1 MHRVSEQVGGG
12 GGPRAAVP
20 RSAHSAFLLRAAGLT
35 LCARSLTQ
43 SRLTVTLHVFTLT
56 RSVASDSLSPCV
68 FLRSLTQSCLTLRDP
83 VDGSPPGSSVHGIL
97 QARHWS
103 GFPHPSPGDLPDPGI

>member
-56 RSVASDSLSPCV
+56 HSVASDCHLACFYAHSLSRV
-68 FLRSLTQSCLTLRDP
+68 
-83 VDGSPPGSSVHGIL
+83 
-97 QARHWS
+97 
-103 GFPHPSPGDLPDPGI
+103 